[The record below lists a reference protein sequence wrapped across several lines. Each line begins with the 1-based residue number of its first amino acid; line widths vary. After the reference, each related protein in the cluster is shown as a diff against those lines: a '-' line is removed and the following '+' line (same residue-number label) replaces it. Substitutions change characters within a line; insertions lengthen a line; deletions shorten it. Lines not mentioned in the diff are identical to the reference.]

1 MKKTFVLLSAFAA
14 ASVGFAQAPPS
25 MAPDLK
31 FSGFLQY
38 RTEYTENPRVT
49 APQAGLAQNTD
60 LGNASVDNKNEAQT
74 MLWLNVDNPFD
85 GHTRFHAIVNAQAL
99 SGRTTGDYV
108 KLWAAFVEAKF
119 GPTSFA
125 VGRFLSDV
133 GLGTLGGAPY
143 MDGGHVVVGNE
154 LIEAQAYLTR
164 FGDPGQAPDYNT
176 ADKDSYTFF
185 SGDVKLKPVKGLTLC
200 GAFFDDMTTTDP
212 ASNLIGGALYKSW
225 SVGAEYKY
233 GAEKAPT
240 FTLAGEYA
248 DNAGAMAR
256 KINGTTVPYTTTD
269 CTEGSDPKAYYVK
282 AKLLGANPFKPGSFG
297 LSVQYRKADA
307 GFDPMAMANPHTWNV
322 PFNWSCPATGGGAD
336 NQKGVELAGEV
347 TLLPRLMFNVAY
359 GVMKLVN
366 TTSTLD
372 LGSPALAV
380 VNSVTP
386 TGGAPI
392 VSMVNGA
399 QNKTNQNYV
408 TAQVHYMF

>member
-1 MKKTFVLLSAFAA
+1 MKKTFVLLSALAA
-14 ASVGFAQAPPS
+14 ATAGFAQAPPAY
-25 MAPDLK
+25 APDLK

-38 RTEYTENPRVT
+38 RTEYTENPRIT

-60 LGNASVDNKNEAQT
+60 LGNASVDNKSEAQT
-74 MLWLNVDNPFD
+74 MLWLNIDNQFD

-119 GPTSFA
+119 GPSTFA

-143 MDGGHVVVGNE
+143 MDGAHVAAGNE
-154 LIEAQAYLTR
+154 FIEAQVYLTK

-176 ADKDSYTFF
+176 ADKSSYTFL
-185 SGDVKLKPVKGLTLC
+185 SGDVKVKPVKGLTLSAAYF
-200 GAFFDDMTTTDP
+200 GDMTTQDP
-212 ASNLIGGALYKSW
+212 APNVIGGALYKSW
-225 SVGAEYKY
+225 AVGAEYKC

-240 FTLAGEYA
+240 FTLSGEYA

-256 KINGTTVPYTTTD
+256 KINGTTVPFTTTA

-307 GFDPMAMANPHTWNV
+307 GLDPMAMANPHTWNV

-336 NQKGVELAGEV
+336 NQKGFELAGEV

-359 GVMKLVN
+359 GIMTLVN

-380 VNSVTP
+380 VNAVTP

-392 VSMVNGA
+392 VSMVTGA